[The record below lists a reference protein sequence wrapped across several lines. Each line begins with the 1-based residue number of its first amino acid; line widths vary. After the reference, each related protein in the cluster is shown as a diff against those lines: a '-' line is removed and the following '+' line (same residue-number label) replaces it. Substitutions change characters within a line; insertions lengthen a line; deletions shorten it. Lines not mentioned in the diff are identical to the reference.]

1 MARTPN
7 RPAPARKPTT
17 RDEELRSLMNE
28 SEEPVADDSD
38 FPIEI
43 GQEIEDRATRAQR
56 GKIFGLGAGERAFI
70 SIAILL
76 IVVIFGVALL
86 AATGRIVLS

>member
-7 RPAPARKPTT
+7 RPTPARKPTT
-17 RDEELRSLMNE
+17 RDEELRSMMSD
-28 SEEPVADDSD
+28 SEDPIPDDGD

-43 GQEIEDRATRAQR
+43 GQAIDDRPARAR
-56 GKIFGLGAGERAFI
+56 DGKIFGLGAGERAFV
-70 SIAILL
+70 SVAFLL

-86 AATGRIVLS
+86 LATGRLAL